1 MTAPDPRIRRHF
13 ALGWLLI
20 AVSAL
25 FGLGLEAMH
34 GLKLGAYLDLDV
46 ATRRHMWT
54 LAHAHGTLLGV
65 LQVAFAATLR
75 GVPTLAEGSAG
86 ARAGRL
92 LGVASLLMPTGFFL
106 GGLWFY
112 AGDPGLGVLLV
123 PIGGVALVVALV
135 VVARACL

>member
-13 ALGWLLI
+13 ALGWVLVAI
-20 AVSAL
+20 SAL

-65 LQVAFAATLR
+65 LQIAFAATLR
-75 GVPTLAEGSAG
+75 GVPALADGRAG
-86 ARAGRL
+86 PRAGRL
-92 LGVASLLMPTGFFL
+92 LGVASVLMPAGFFL

-112 AGDPGLGVLLV
+112 AGDPGPGVLLV
-123 PIGGVALVVALV
+123 PVGGVALIAAVVVVAL
-135 VVARACL
+135 ACR